1 MFVPKTT
8 AEIVITCIATFFIV
22 VIALLIILLCIEF
35 FYKRPRRRAIF
46 REIAEALGSS
56 FSSKSDMDL
65 EIEMY
70 ASGAWDRL
78 TSFNFG
84 LRNRK
89 IKNVINNIAIS
100 CGKMTVF
107 DYHGQ
112 RNGRYSREPSFFPF
126 VCTCALVNCPEGAE
140 FPYSIIRPSDYT
152 SKLSYKMFGEIDP
165 GLENYPEFAQKY
177 RLILPNY
184 EDEDYYPDNYDE
196 RLDVIEKRLIP
207 AVVKSIGEKKDLTI
221 YFNRSWIVYCS
232 RAGGIEPEELESF
245 IAEAKDT
252 IQNVY
257 SAMRH

>member
-84 LRNRK
+84 MRNRK
-89 IKNVINNIAIS
+89 IKNVIRNIGLPFGNMS
-100 CGKMTVF
+100 VF

-112 RNGRYSREPSFFPF
+112 RNSRYSREPSFFPF

-140 FPYSIIRPSDYT
+140 FPYCIIRPSDYT